1 MGLVED
7 YLMQDPALRGFYATH
22 PCELLKQPMEHG
34 AWGAGMV
41 DALAAWQETLGA
53 PKAVLA
59 DSTVFATG
67 QQPGIFTGPLYSI
80 YKAITAIQL
89 ARRYTEAHGLSAT
102 PVFWVAGD
110 DHDFEE
116 VRTAYLLTKQFE
128 PLPLTY
134 APAEYVE
141 GAAMYQ
147 TPATPA
153 LHALIDEAAAR
164 CSGEFR
170 DEVCAYLHDSA
181 EQAESVAH
189 WFALVMARLFR
200 DTPLCIFA
208 PHLPAAR
215 VAAAPVFAHEIAHPL
230 VSTQKNNATA
240 EVLAGLGYP
249 PQVVKG
255 ADECSFFVD
264 YQGRRRKVLWDGAN
278 FQVPAERATLSQA
291 EMASLLQSAPERFS
305 ANVVLRPVVQQT
317 LFPVAA
323 YVGGPGEMAYWLQL
337 KDVFEHFGAP
347 MPVVYPRAQALLL
360 DTKTRKLR
368 DKFGFGHSEWYDPI
382 ETLEPRALRG
392 VVRNPVLDALRE
404 HRAGVQHAVD
414 ALVCSIDRSAGKDRN
429 PGERSRQFAAHTMA
443 NLDKLE
449 HSFAQADQ
457 QQAQTVRQ
465 QLQRVVNTM
474 APFRKPQERV
484 YSVVPWLF
492 EQGWELVPR
501 LLERLDATAHGV
513 QEVEL

>member
-7 YLMQDPALRGFYATH
+7 YLMRDPALARFYATH
-22 PCELLKQPMEHG
+22 PCELLKCPVEHG
-34 AWGAGMV
+34 AWGAGIV
-41 DALAAWQETLGA
+41 DALTEYQEELGA
-53 PKAVLA
+53 PKTVKPG
-59 DSTVFATG
+59 STVIATG

-89 ARRYTEAHGLSAT
+89 AERYSAAHGGEAT

-116 VRTAYLLTKQFE
+116 VRTAYLLTKHFE
-128 PLPLTY
+128 PLALTY
-134 APAEYVE
+134 APDNYVE
-141 GAAMYQ
+141 SAAMYQ
-147 TPATPA
+147 TPAAPA
-153 LHALIDEAAAR
+153 LHALIDEAAAK

-170 DEVCAYLHDSA
+170 DEVARFLHDSA
-181 EQAESVAH
+181 ESAASVSH

-200 DTPLCIFA
+200 DTPLCIFE

-215 VAAAPVFAHEIAHPL
+215 KAAMPIFAHEIAHPL
-230 VSTQKNNATA
+230 VSTAKNNATA
-240 EVLAGLGYP
+240 AALGDMGYP

-255 ADECSFFVD
+255 ADECNFFLD
-264 YQGRRRKVLWDGAN
+264 FQGRRRKVLWDGAS
-278 FQVPAERATLSQA
+278 FQVPAEGMSISRD
-291 EMASLLQSAPERFS
+291 EMNTLLQEAPGRFS

-323 YVGGPGEMAYWLQL
+323 YVGGPGEMSYWLQL
-337 KDVFEHFGAP
+337 KEVFEHFATP
-347 MPVVYPRAQALLL
+347 MPVVFPRAQALLL

-368 DKFGFGHSEWYDPI
+368 DKFGFGHLEWYDPM
-382 ETLEPRALRG
+382 ESLEPRALRG

-414 ALVCSIDRSAGKDRN
+414 ALVSSIDRSAGKDRN
-429 PGERSRQFAAHTMA
+429 PGERAHQFAQHTMS

-449 HSFAQADQ
+449 HSFAQADKQ
-457 QQAQTVRQ
+457 QSEAVRAQ
-465 QLQRVVNTM
+465 LHRVVHTV

-484 YSVVPWLF
+484 YCIVPWLF
-492 EQGWELVPR
+492 EHGWDLIPR
-501 LLERLDATAHGV
+501 LVERLDATHHGV
-513 QEVEL
+513 QELEL

>member
-7 YLMQDPALRGFYATH
+7 YLMQDPALRGYYAAH
-22 PCELLKQPMEHG
+22 PCELLKHPMEDG
-34 AWGAGMV
+34 AWGAGMAEAV
-41 DALAAWQETLGA
+41 SAWQETLGA
-53 PKAVLA
+53 PKEVHTG
-59 DSTVFATG
+59 STVIATG

-80 YKAITAIQL
+80 YKAMTAIQL
-89 ARRYTEAHGLSAT
+89 ARRYAEVHGTLAT

-110 DHDFEE
+110 DHDFDE

-128 PLPLTY
+128 PLALTY
-134 APAEYVE
+134 APEEYVE

-147 TPATPA
+147 TPATGA
-153 LHALIDEAAAR
+153 LHALIDEASAK

-170 DEVCAYLHDSA
+170 EEVCAFLHESA
-181 EQAESVAH
+181 ERAESVAE
-189 WFALVMARLFR
+189 WFSLVMARLFR

-230 VSTQKNNATA
+230 ESTRRNNATA
-240 EVLAGLGYP
+240 EALAALGYP

-255 ADECSFFVD
+255 ADECNFFLD
-264 YQGRRRKVLWDGAN
+264 YAGRRRKVLWDGAA
-278 FQVPAERATLSQA
+278 FQVTVERDTLSQA
-291 EMASLLQSAPERFS
+291 EMAALLQSSPERFS
-305 ANVVLRPVVQQT
+305 ANVVLRPVVQQK

-337 KDVFEHFGAP
+337 KDVFEHFDAP

-368 DKFGFGHSEWYDPI
+368 DKFGFGHSEWFEPMDA
-382 ETLEPRALRG
+382 LEPRALRG
-392 VVRNPVLDALRE
+392 AVRNPVLDALRE
-404 HRAGVQHAVD
+404 HRAGVQHALD
-414 ALVCSIDRSAGKDRN
+414 ALAVSIERAGGKDRN
-429 PGERSRQFAAHTMA
+429 PGERARQFAAHTMG

-449 HSFAQADQ
+449 HSFAQADAQ
-457 QQAQTVRQ
+457 QSQTVRQ
-465 QLQRVVNTM
+465 QLHRVVQTV

-492 EQGWELVPR
+492 EHGWDLIPR
-501 LLERLDATAHGV
+501 LLERLDATHHGV
-513 QEVEL
+513 QEIEL